1 MASLTKSYTAIFKQF
16 KRRKMSVNKV
26 MLLGNVG
33 SVDFKSF
40 DNGGKI
46 VNISVATSESYKK
59 GEEWINKTEWHRC
72 SCGIPAV
79 VERAER
85 INKGDMVHVEGSI
98 VTRTWEKDGEK
109 RESKEISFNSIK
121 VISKSTKSDES
132 ESFVPKTKSEPKTG
146 KQVIEQMEDDDNG
159 LPF

>member
-1 MASLTKSYTAIFKQF
+1 MASLTKSYTTIFKQF

-33 SVDFKSF
+33 SIDVKSF

-46 VNISVATSESYKK
+46 VNISVATSDSYKK
-59 GEEWINKTEWHRC
+59 GEEWINKTEWHKC
-72 SCGIPAV
+72 FCGIPAI
-79 VERAER
+79 VERADR
-85 INKGDMVHVEGSI
+85 INKGDMVHIEGSI

-121 VISKSTKSDES
+121 VISKNNKSE
-132 ESFVPKTKSEPKTG
+132 ENSFVPKSDAKPKSA
-146 KQVIEQMEDDDNG
+146 KQVLDSMENSSD

>member
-1 MASLTKSYTAIFKQF
+1 
-16 KRRKMSVNKV
+16 MSVNKV

-46 VNISVATSESYKK
+46 VNISVATSDSYKK

-85 INKGDMVHVEGSI
+85 INKGDMVHIEGSI

-121 VISKSTKSDES
+121 VISKNTKSEE
-132 ESFVPKTKSEPKTG
+132 ESFVPKSDAKPKSA
-146 KQVIEQMEDDDNG
+146 KQVLDSMEDSDD
-159 LPF
+159 LPFN

>member
-1 MASLTKSYTAIFKQF
+1 
-16 KRRKMSVNKV
+16 MSVNKV

-33 SVDFKSF
+33 SIDVKSF

-46 VNISVATSESYKK
+46 VNISVATSDSYKK

-72 SCGIPAV
+72 SCGIPAI
-79 VERAER
+79 VERSER
-85 INKGDMVHVEGSI
+85 INVGDMVHIEGSI

-121 VISKSTKSDES
+121 VISKNNKSE
-132 ESFVPKTKSEPKTG
+132 ENSFVPKSDAKPKSA
-146 KQVIEQMEDDDNG
+146 KQVLDSMEDSSD

>member
-1 MASLTKSYTAIFKQF
+1 
-16 KRRKMSVNKV
+16 MSVNKV
-26 MLLGNVG
+26 ILLGNVG
-33 SVDFKSF
+33 SVDIKSF

-79 VERAER
+79 VERADR
-85 INKGDMVHVEGSI
+85 INKGDMVYLEGSI
-98 VTRTWEKDGEK
+98 VTRSWEKDGEK
-109 RESKEISFNSIK
+109 KESKEISFNTIR
-121 VISKSTKSDES
+121 VINKNNKEES
-132 ESFVPKTKSEPKTG
+132 ESFVPKTKAEPKTA
-146 KQVIEQMEDDDNG
+146 KKVIEQMEDSDD

>member
-1 MASLTKSYTAIFKQF
+1 
-16 KRRKMSVNKV
+16 MSVNKV

-33 SVDFKSF
+33 SIDVKSF

-46 VNISVATSESYKK
+46 VNISVATSDSYKK
-59 GEEWINKTEWHRC
+59 GEEWINKTEWHKC
-72 SCGIPAV
+72 FCGIPAI
-79 VERAER
+79 VERADR
-85 INKGDMVHVEGSI
+85 INKGDMVHIEGSI

-121 VISKSTKSDES
+121 VISKNNKSE
-132 ESFVPKTKSEPKTG
+132 ENSFVPKSDAKPKSA
-146 KQVIEQMEDDDNG
+146 KQVLDSMENSSD

>member
-1 MASLTKSYTAIFKQF
+1 
-16 KRRKMSVNKV
+16 MSVNKV

-33 SVDFKSF
+33 SIDVKSF

-46 VNISVATSESYKK
+46 VNISVATSDSYKK
-59 GEEWINKTEWHRC
+59 GEEWINKTEWHKC
-72 SCGIPAV
+72 FCGIPAI
-79 VERAER
+79 VERSER

-121 VISKSTKSDES
+121 VISKNNKSE
-132 ESFVPKTKSEPKTG
+132 ENSFVPKSDAKPKSA
-146 KQVIEQMEDDDNG
+146 KQVLDSMEDSSD

>member
-1 MASLTKSYTAIFKQF
+1 
-16 KRRKMSVNKV
+16 MSVNKV
-26 MLLGNVG
+26 ILLGNVG
-33 SVDFKSF
+33 SVDVKTF

-46 VNISVATSESYKK
+46 VNISVATTESYKK

-79 VERAER
+79 VERADR
-85 INKGDMVHVEGSI
+85 INKGDMVYVEGSI

-109 RESKEISFNSIK
+109 KESKEVSFNSIR
-121 VISKSTKSDES
+121 VISKNTKSED
-132 ESFVPKTKSEPKTG
+132 ESFVPKSDAKPKSG
-146 KQVIEQMEDDDNG
+146 KEVLAAMDDNDD

>member
-1 MASLTKSYTAIFKQF
+1 MASLTKSYTTIFKQF

-26 MLLGNVG
+26 ILLGNVG
-33 SVDFKSF
+33 SVDIKSF

-79 VERAER
+79 VERADR
-85 INKGDMVHVEGSI
+85 INKGDMVYLEGSI
-98 VTRTWEKDGEK
+98 VTRSWEKDGEK
-109 RESKEISFNSIK
+109 KESKEISFNTIR
-121 VISKSTKSDES
+121 VINKNNKEES

-146 KQVIEQMEDDDNG
+146 KQVLDSMEDSSD

>member
-1 MASLTKSYTAIFKQF
+1 
-16 KRRKMSVNKV
+16 MSVNKV

-46 VNISVATSESYKK
+46 VNISVATSDSYKK

-85 INKGDMVHVEGSI
+85 INKGDMVHIEGSI

-121 VISKSTKSDES
+121 VISKNTKSEE
-132 ESFVPKTKSEPKTG
+132 ESFVPKSDAKPKSA
-146 KQVIEQMEDDDNG
+146 KQVLDSMEDSSD